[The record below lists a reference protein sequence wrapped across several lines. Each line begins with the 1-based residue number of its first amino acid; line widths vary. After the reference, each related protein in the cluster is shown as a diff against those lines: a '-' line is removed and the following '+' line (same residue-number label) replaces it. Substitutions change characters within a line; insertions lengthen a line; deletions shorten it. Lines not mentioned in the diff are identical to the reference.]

1 MATVTLTINNKTI
14 EVPDGMLLTEA
25 AKMAG
30 IEIPTLCYHPELQP
44 YGGCRLCLV
53 RIEKMP
59 KLQTACTTRVCNNMV
74 VTTDS
79 PEIAKAR
86 KGMLEFI
93 LTYHPLDCPIC
104 DKGGECELQNL
115 VFKFGSGF
123 RRYAEDIEEYTID
136 TNDPLIDRELDRCVR
151 CLRCVRVCDEVQG
164 VTNLTAYNRGSH
176 TEIGPFMGG
185 SIFNCEYC
193 GSCVAICP
201 VGALTSKPFKY
212 KARPWQTKRTET
224 VCTYCGCGCQFALE
238 TRNGD
243 VLRVVTDFEKG
254 VNEGSLCIRGR
265 FGYSFINNKKRL
277 TSPLIKKGDKLE
289 PVAWDEASDI
299 IADRFRKIKENDG
312 PDAIAGII
320 TGHCTNEDIYLFQK
334 FMRLAVGTNNIDS
347 AARYGYI
354 NAISAIK
361 QVIGNKRFEASLS
374 DIADADVILAIGTNI
389 TEVNPIAGL
398 KVRAAAKKGA
408 GLIVIDERDT
418 DIAKF
423 ASQHLIVKT
432 GSARWFIQGIIK
444 AILEKELYDKK
455 VYKQYTKFF
464 DNLESVLK
472 GLSFKQI
479 EEKTGISEKEIHDA
493 AKAYAKA
500 ERGVIIFGQ
509 GITHQPDGYKSSLN
523 LLDLCIIT
531 GNIDSK
537 GTAILPLC
545 DENNE
550 YGAIEMGA
558 APEFL
563 PGLLN
568 TGDAEERNV
577 ISKIWGR
584 NVPSKKGMN
593 IAEIFNGV
601 LKGKIKA
608 LYIIGENPAGTF
620 PQASGFYEALQ
631 KVDFLVCQ
639 DLFPSATCE
648 LSDVVLPAA
657 SFAEKDGTFTNME
670 GRAQKIS
677 RAIGPVGDAKPDWQI
692 FTILSEKMGYLLDY
706 EGAGDILREIAQ
718 VIEGANQKEEKDSI
732 EEHAKIT
739 QKDLRAMYEREEEET
754 PSKFPFKLTIG
765 PVLFHSG
772 KLSGY
777 SDGPVRILPEGR
789 LKINPA
795 DAERCGIV
803 EGDRALLKN
812 NNGAVKVKV
821 EITDRIPEGLLFYP
835 EHFMYPS
842 VKNLCDV
849 EIDKETGAL
858 YFKSG
863 YVSVERHVP
872 EH

>member
-1 MATVTLTINNKTI
+1 MAKLTINNKI
-14 EVPDGMLLTEA
+14 VEAPDGMLLTEA

-59 KLQTACTTRVCNNMV
+59 KLQTACTTRVCDNMV
-74 VTTDS
+74 ITTDS

-86 KGMLEFI
+86 KGMLEFV

-193 GSCVAICP
+193 GSCVSICP
-201 VGALTSKPFKY
+201 VGALTSKLFKY

-224 VCTYCGCGCQFALE
+224 ICTYCGCGCQFALE
-238 TRNGD
+238 TRDGE
-243 VLRVVTDFEKG
+243 VLRVVTDYEKG
-254 VNEGSLCIRGR
+254 VNEGSLCTRGR

-277 TSPLIKKGDKLE
+277 TTPLIKTNTKLE
-289 PVAWDEASDI
+289 PTSWDEATDI
-299 IADRFRKIKENDG
+299 IADRFKKIIENNG
-312 PDAIAGII
+312 PDAVAGII
-320 TGHCTNEDIYLFQK
+320 SGHCTNEDIYLFQK
-334 FMRLAVGTNNIDS
+334 FMRLAIGTNNIDS
-347 AARYGYI
+347 AARYGYV
-354 NAISAIK
+354 NAMSAIK
-361 QVIGNKRFEASLS
+361 QVIGNKRFEASL
-374 DIADADVILAIGTNI
+374 DDVANADVILSICTNI

-398 KVRAAAKKGA
+398 KVRRAAKRGA
-408 GLIVIDERDT
+408 KLIVADVRDT

-423 ASQHLIVKT
+423 AAQNLIIKS
-432 GSARWFIQGIIK
+432 GSERWFIHGLIK
-444 AILEKELYDKK
+444 AVLEEGLYDKK
-455 VYKQYTKFF
+455 VHKEHKKII
-464 DNLESVLK
+464 DNLNSALK
-472 GLSFKQI
+472 GLSFEEI
-479 EEKTGISEKEIHDA
+479 ETKTGVSEKDIIDA
-493 AKAYAKA
+493 AKAYSKAKKC
-500 ERGVIIFGQ
+500 VIIFGQ
-509 GITHQPDGYKSSLN
+509 GITHQQDGYKSSLN
-523 LLDLCIIT
+523 ILDLCIIT

-550 YGAIEMGA
+550 YGALEMGA

-563 PGLLN
+563 PGFLN
-568 TGDAEERNV
+568 AGDAKDREI
-577 ISKIWGR
+577 ISKIWDKKT
-584 NVPSKKGMN
+584 PSKKGMT
-593 IAEIFNGV
+593 ISEIFNGV

-608 LYIIGENPAGTF
+608 LYVIGENPAGTF
-620 PQASGFYEALQ
+620 SQKSEFYEALQ
-631 KVDFLVCQ
+631 KLDLLVCQ
-639 DLFPSATCE
+639 DLFPTATCE
-648 LSDVVLPAA
+648 LADIVLPAS

-670 GRAQKIS
+670 GRAQKIKAAINPIGES
-677 RAIGPVGDAKPDWQI
+677 RPDWQI
-692 FTILSEKMGYLLDY
+692 FSALSEKMGYPMDY
-706 EGAGDILREIAQ
+706 DNADAILKEIAQ
-718 VIEGANQKEEKDSI
+718 VIEGCGLEEEKDAIGDYVKISLKDLKSRYKRKEEKSP
-732 EEHAKIT
+732 T
-739 QKDLRAMYEREEEET
+739 
-754 PSKFPFKLTIG
+754 KFPFKLMLG

-777 SDGPVRILPEGR
+777 SEGPVRILPEGR
-789 LKINPA
+789 LKINPNDA
-795 DAERCGIV
+795 DRLGII

-812 NNGAVKVKV
+812 ANGEVKVKV
-821 EITDRIPEGLLFYP
+821 EITERMPEGLLFYP
-835 EHFMYPS
+835 EHFMYPA
-842 VKNLCDV
+842 VRNLC
-849 EIDKETGAL
+849 EIDIDKDTKAN
-858 YFKSG
+858 YFKTA
-863 YVSVERHVP
+863 YIAVERHVP

>member
-1 MATVTLTINNKTI
+1 MAKLTINNKI
-14 EVPDGMLLTEA
+14 VEAPDGTLLTEA

-59 KLQTACTTRVCNNMV
+59 KLQTACTTRICDNMI
-74 VTTDS
+74 VTTES
-79 PEIAKAR
+79 PEIEKAR
-86 KGMLEFI
+86 KGMLEFV

-193 GSCVAICP
+193 GSCVSICP
-201 VGALTSKPFKY
+201 VGALTSKLFKY

-224 VCTYCGCGCQFALE
+224 ICTYCGCGCQFALE
-238 TRNGD
+238 TRDGEA
-243 VLRVVTDFEKG
+243 LRVVTDYEKG
-254 VNEGSLCIRGR
+254 VNEGSLCTRGR

-277 TSPLIKKGDKLE
+277 TTPLIKTNSKLE
-289 PVAWDEASDI
+289 PTSWDESTDI
-299 IADRFRKIKENDG
+299 IADRFKKIIEDNG

-334 FMRLAVGTNNIDS
+334 FMRLAIGTNNIDS
-347 AARYGYI
+347 AARYGYV
-354 NAISAIK
+354 NAMSAIK
-361 QVIGNKRFEASLS
+361 QVIGNKRFEASLE
-374 DIADADVILAIGTNI
+374 DVANADVILSICSNI

-398 KVRAAAKKGA
+398 KVRRAAKRGA
-408 GLIVIDERDT
+408 ELIVADVRDT

-423 ASQHLIVKT
+423 AAQSLIIK
-432 GSARWFIQGIIK
+432 SNSERWFIHGLIK
-444 AILEKELYDKK
+444 AVVEEELYDKK
-455 VYKQYTKFF
+455 AYKEHKKFI
-464 DNLESVLK
+464 DNLNSALK
-472 GLSFKQI
+472 GLSFEEI
-479 EEKTGISEKEIHDA
+479 ETKTGISEKDITNA
-493 AKAYAKA
+493 AKTYSKAKK
-500 ERGVIIFGQ
+500 GVIIFGQ
-509 GITHQPDGYKSSLN
+509 GITHQQDGYKSSLN
-523 LLDLCIIT
+523 LLVLCILT

-537 GTAILPLC
+537 GTAVLPLC

-550 YGAIEMGA
+550 YGALEMGA

-563 PGLLN
+563 PGFLN
-568 TGDAEERNV
+568 AGDAKDRDI
-577 ISKIWGR
+577 ISKIWDKKI
-584 NVPSKKGMN
+584 PSKKGMT
-593 IAEIFNGV
+593 ISEIFNGV

-608 LYIIGENPAGTF
+608 LYVIGENPAGTF
-620 PQASGFYEALQ
+620 SQKSEFYEALQ
-631 KVDFLVCQ
+631 KLDFLVCQ
-639 DLFPSATCE
+639 DLFPTATCE
-648 LSDVVLPAA
+648 LSDIVLPAA

-670 GRAQKIS
+670 GRAQKIKAAINPIGES
-677 RAIGPVGDAKPDWQI
+677 RPDWQI
-692 FTILSEKMGYLLDY
+692 FSALSEKMGYPMDY
-706 EGAGDILREIAQ
+706 DDADAILKEIAQ
-718 VIEGANQKEEKDSI
+718 VVEGCRAEEEKDAI
-732 EEHAKIT
+732 GDYVKISL
-739 QKDLRAMYEREEEET
+739 KDLKSMYERKEENAPT
-754 PSKFPFKLTIG
+754 KFPFKLMLG

-777 SDGPVRILPEGR
+777 SEGPVRILPEGR
-789 LKINPA
+789 LKINPTDA
-795 DAERCGIV
+795 DKLGII

-812 NNGAVKVKV
+812 VNGEVKVKV
-821 EITDRIPEGLLFYP
+821 EITDRMPEGLLFYP
-835 EHFMYPS
+835 EHFMYPA
-842 VKNLCDV
+842 VRNLC
-849 EIDKETGAL
+849 EIDIDKDTKAN
-858 YFKSG
+858 YFKTA
-863 YVSVERHVP
+863 YVAVERHVP

>member
-1 MATVTLTINNKTI
+1 MVKLTINNKI
-14 EVPDGMLLTEA
+14 VEAPNGMLLTEA

-59 KLQTACTTRVCNNMV
+59 KLQTACTTRVCDNMV
-74 VTTDS
+74 VTTES
-79 PEIAKAR
+79 PEIEKAR
-86 KGMLEFI
+86 KGMLEFV

-193 GSCVAICP
+193 GSCVSICP
-201 VGALTSKPFKY
+201 VGALTSKLFKY

-224 VCTYCGCGCQFALE
+224 ICTYCGCGCQFALE
-238 TRNGD
+238 TRNGE
-243 VLRVVTDFEKG
+243 VLRVVTDYDKG
-254 VNEGSLCIRGR
+254 VNEGSLCTRGR

-277 TSPLIKKGDKLE
+277 TTPLIKTNTKLE
-289 PVAWDEASDI
+289 PTSWDEATDI
-299 IADRFRKIKENDG
+299 IADRFKKIIENNG

-334 FMRLAVGTNNIDS
+334 FMRLAIGTNNIDS

-354 NAISAIK
+354 NAMSAIK
-361 QVIGNKRFEASLS
+361 QVIGNKRFEASLE
-374 DIADADVILAIGTNI
+374 DVANADVILSICTNI

-398 KVRAAAKKGA
+398 KVRRAAKRGA
-408 GLIVIDERDT
+408 ELIAADVRDT

-423 ASQHLIVKT
+423 AAQNLIIKS
-432 GSARWFIQGIIK
+432 GSERWFIHGLIK
-444 AILEKELYDKK
+444 AVLEEGLYDNK
-455 VYKQYTKFF
+455 VYKEHKKFIN
-464 DNLESVLK
+464 NLNSALK
-472 GLSFKQI
+472 GLLFEEI
-479 EEKTGISEKEIHDA
+479 ETKTGISEKDIINA
-493 AKAYAKA
+493 AKAYSKAKK
-500 ERGVIIFGQ
+500 GVIILGQ
-509 GITHQPDGYKSSLN
+509 GITHQQDGYKNSLN
-523 LLDLCIIT
+523 ILDLCIIT

-550 YGAIEMGA
+550 YGALEMGA
-558 APEFL
+558 SPEFL
-563 PGLLN
+563 PGFLN
-568 TGDAEERNV
+568 AGDAKDRDI
-577 ISKIWGR
+577 ISKMWDKKI
-584 NVPSKKGMN
+584 PSKKGLTMP
-593 IAEIFNGV
+593 EIFNGV

-620 PQASGFYEALQ
+620 PQKSEFYEALQ
-631 KVDFLVCQ
+631 KLDFLVCQ
-639 DLFPSATCE
+639 DLFPTATCE
-648 LSDVVLPAA
+648 LADIVLPAS

-670 GRAQKIS
+670 GRAQKIKA
-677 RAIGPVGDAKPDWQI
+677 AINPVGESRPDYQI
-692 FTILSEKMGYLLDY
+692 FSALSEKMGYPMDY
-706 EGAGDILREIAQ
+706 DNADAILKEIAQ
-718 VIEGANQKEEKDSI
+718 VIEGCGLEEEKDAIGDYVKISLKDLKEQYERKEEKLP
-732 EEHAKIT
+732 A
-739 QKDLRAMYEREEEET
+739 
-754 PSKFPFKLTIG
+754 KFPFKLMLG

-789 LKINPA
+789 LKINPNDA
-795 DAERCGIV
+795 DRLGII

-812 NNGAVKVKV
+812 ANGEVKVKV
-821 EITDRIPEGLLFYP
+821 EITGRIPEGLLFYP
-835 EHFMYPS
+835 EHFMYPA
-842 VKNLCDV
+842 VRNLCEVD
-849 EIDKETGAL
+849 IDKDTKAN
-858 YFKSG
+858 YFKTA
-863 YVSVERHVP
+863 YVALERHVP